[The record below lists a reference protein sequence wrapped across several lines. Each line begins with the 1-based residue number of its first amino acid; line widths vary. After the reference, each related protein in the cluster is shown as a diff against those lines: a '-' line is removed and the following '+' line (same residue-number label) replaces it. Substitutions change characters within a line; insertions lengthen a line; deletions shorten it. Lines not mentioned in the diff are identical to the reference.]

1 MFKPAI
7 LEFRNYDPPQIE
19 QGMFFLIGNEE
30 EGFQITELQHDV
42 EDKQAFVKEAGYP
55 VLPYII
61 ETINNNSV
69 NILAT
74 PEQIGWIDEGAQYD
88 SLFEI
93 DLQILNFIIGY
104 YLGNIL
110 IEIDENTGEPTFY
123 DNKITLRYDE
133 DELYDEELV

>member
-19 QGMFFLIGNEE
+19 KGMFFLIGNEE

-42 EDKQAFVKEAGYP
+42 EDKEAFVKEAGYP

-69 NILAT
+69 NVLAN

>member
-19 QGMFFLIGNEE
+19 KGMFFLIGNEE

-42 EDKQAFVKEAGYP
+42 EDKEAFVKEAGYP
-55 VLPYII
+55 VLPYIV

-69 NILAT
+69 NVLAT
-74 PEQIGWIDEGAQYD
+74 PEQIGWIDEGWEYD
-88 SLFEI
+88 KIFEV
-93 DLQILNFIIGY
+93 DLQVLNFIIGY
-104 YLGNIL
+104 HLGNIL
-110 IEIDENTGEPTFY
+110 IEINENTGEPTLF

-133 DELYDEELV
+133 DELYFEEFV